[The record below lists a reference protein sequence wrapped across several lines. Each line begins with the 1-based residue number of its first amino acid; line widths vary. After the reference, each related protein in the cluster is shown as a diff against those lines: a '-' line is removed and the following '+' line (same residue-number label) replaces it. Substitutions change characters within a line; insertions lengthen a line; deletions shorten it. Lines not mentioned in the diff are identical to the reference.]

1 MTAGPPLR
9 AEGGALP
16 LTALLITW
24 NEEANLA
31 RTLEALTWL
40 PRILV
45 IDSGSTD
52 RTLAILAALP
62 QVEVIQ
68 RPFDSFA
75 EQCNFGLQ
83 QIRTPWVL
91 SLDADY
97 VVPPELE
104 RAMPELLSRAE
115 RTNLAGY
122 SLPFAYCIDGQ
133 PLRGTLLPPRTCLY
147 RVARGRYR
155 NEGHGHRLQLQG
167 EVARLPWSIRH
178 DDRKPLQRWLQSQQR
193 YLAQEAASLLATPS
207 SALSR
212 IDRLR
217 KHTPLAPLAA
227 LLFCLLV
234 RGNALDGRAGF
245 TYALQR
251 AYAELLLLLF
261 LRDQR
266 QPAER
271 TDPAEQANY
280 APCGS
285 SLVPPLPS
293 DRCLRS

>member
-1 MTAGPPLR
+1 MMPGLPPSP
-9 AEGGALP
+9 EGSTLP

-24 NEEANLA
+24 NEEANLE
-31 RTLEALTWL
+31 RTLAALSWL

-52 RTLAILAALP
+52 RTLEILAAHP
-62 QVEVIQ
+62 QAEVCQ

-97 VVPPELE
+97 VVPRELH
-104 RAMPELLSRAE
+104 RAMPELLTRAE
-115 RTNLAGY
+115 RADLAGY

-147 RVARGRYR
+147 RVERGRYR
-155 NEGHGHRLQLQG
+155 NEGHGHRLQLEGQ
-167 EVARLPWSIRH
+167 VARLPWAIRH
-178 DDRKPLQRWLQSQQR
+178 DDRKPLPRWLQSQQR

-207 SALSR
+207 SALST

-227 LLFCLLV
+227 LLFCLVV

-251 AYAELLLLLF
+251 TYAELLLLLF
-261 LRDQR
+261 LREQR
-266 QPAER
+266 QPAQR
-271 TDPAEQANY
+271 TD
-280 APCGS
+280 S
-285 SLVPPLPS
+285 
-293 DRCLRS
+293 